1 MNSVEDYASI
11 LLILLIHS
19 DKVSSSSFSYLT
31 HRLAQSST
39 EWDTLLTILLEL
51 FPPDSRGRAVRCGPQ
66 MMM

>member
-1 MNSVEDYASI
+1 MSMNFTNSGYFNNLS
-11 LLILLIHS
+11 LII
-19 DKVSSSSFSYLT
+19 Y
-31 HRLAQSST
+31 